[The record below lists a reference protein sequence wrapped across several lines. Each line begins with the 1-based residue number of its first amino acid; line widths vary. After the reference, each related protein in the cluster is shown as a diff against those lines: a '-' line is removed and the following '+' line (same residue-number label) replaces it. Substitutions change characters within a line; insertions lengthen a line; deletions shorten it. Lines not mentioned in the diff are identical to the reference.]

1 MSSLVW
7 PAASVRF
14 PSVPR
19 RVGDARKGIANRRDC
34 RSKFNNRTRLGRITV
49 QASVSSETD
58 AEASDE
64 DIVVNHKLFAMGFCD
79 DGDGGSWMGDDD
91 SGVASGG
98 HNVRVRPSLGGKIA
112 AAFALGI
119 AGQLTGAYSVRAA
132 PKAAAA
138 ATATAHKPSPNLFTL
153 PEGARKSLDDFVIN
167 GAKDVRGVM
176 DAVDDNVN
184 DPWDIEDVWLII
196 AWHFAIVKGRRKLY
210 DYLKE
215 RDPENTVEW
224 EKSFW
229 NWLGGPMKVIGGLW
243 IGMYLWDNGCRV
255 GELLDMSA
263 FLPATIMEQFDR
275 GMYTLAG
282 GIIAVMATD
291 NYLPEILTN
300 RLGVKDSS
308 TKLVLTRLAVVTG
321 ALCTAISSALVFGL
335 PPKSLLGFGG
345 IGGLTF
351 GLAAKDLVSNF
362 IGGSMLAIMRPFS
375 PWREDLP
382 HGRRRQVQGH
392 ERAVRR
398 RLPRERDRLVPDHLD
413 PQGHE
418 ADDGSQRFLPRRQR
432 DQHLEAD
439 GPHHRR
445 EHPRQAR
452 RRPGDPE
459 DDRRDHPVPHGP
471 PGHHQPPDTA
481 HPRALP
487 RHQGRPPGDSRRDAL
502 ERGEEGPVPRHAA
515 GALTRDVRDLQE
527 AQYGPG
533 MDRAPDHRRGQPPL
547 AHGGRVRE
555 VKALN
560 TTTQM

>member
-1 MSSLVW
+1 MSSLVC

-34 RSKFNNRTRLGRITV
+34 RSKFNNRTRLGRVIPV

-58 AEASDE
+58 AEASAE
-64 DIVVNHKLFAMGFCD
+64 DTVVNHKLFAMGFCD

-119 AGQLTGAYSVRAA
+119 AGQLAGAYSVRAA

-167 GAKDVRGVM
+167 RAKDVRGVM

-255 GELLDMSA
+255 GELLEMSA

-300 RLGVKDSS
+300 RLGVNDSS

-375 PWREDLP
+375 PGEKIYLMAVG
-382 HGRRRQVQGH
+382 GRFRGTNEPSVGGYLVKEIGWYQTTLIPKDTRPTTVPNGFFLGANVINISRQTARIIVANI
-392 ERAVRR
+392 RVRLDDAPAIPKMTEEITQYLTDHPGIINPPTR
-398 RLPRERDRLVPDHLD
+398 PIRVHCRDIKDDHLAIRVETHSNVVKKD
-413 PQGHE
+413 P
-418 ADDGSQRFLPRRQR
+418 FLATQ
-432 DQHLEAD
+432 QELLLGMFEICKKHST
-439 GPHHRR
+439 GPAWTVLQTIG
-445 EHPRQAR
+445 EDN
-452 RRPGDPE
+452 RPWLTE
-459 DDRRDHPVPHGP
+459 
-471 PGHHQPPDTA
+471 
-481 HPRALP
+481 
-487 RHQGRPPGDSRRDAL
+487 
-502 ERGEEGPVPRHAA
+502 GESA
-515 GALTRDVRDLQE
+515 
-527 AQYGPG
+527 
-533 MDRAPDHRRGQPPL
+533 
-547 AHGGRVRE
+547 
-555 VKALN
+555 K
-560 TTTQM
+560 